1 MRKLKEN
8 ERRVER
14 AERKKN
20 CALCCYFQN
29 PTTTFHEAHIILTE
43 MKMPARSA
51 KKRIKSKTKT
61 QTYKFII
68 FVVYIPVY
76 AVH

>member
-43 MKMPARSA
+43 MNMPARSA

>member
-68 FVVYIPVY
+68 FVVYTPVY

>member
-1 MRKLKEN
+1 ME
-8 ERRVER
+8 
-14 AERKKN
+14 KN
-20 CALCCYFQN
+20 CALYFYFQS
-29 PTTTFHEAHIILTE
+29 PTTTFHEAHIIWTE
-43 MKMPARSA
+43 LKMPARTA

-61 QTYKFII
+61 QTYKFI